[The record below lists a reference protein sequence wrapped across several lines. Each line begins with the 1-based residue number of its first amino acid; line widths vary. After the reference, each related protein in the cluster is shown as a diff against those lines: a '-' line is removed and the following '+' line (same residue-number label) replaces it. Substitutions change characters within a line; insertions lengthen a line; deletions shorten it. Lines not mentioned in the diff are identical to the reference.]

1 MTVDFC
7 AIAVQ
12 VSKYAQQ
19 VLPIS
24 HLLRRAGYFA
34 TDGQIPATAP
44 FIFFTNEVDH

>member
-12 VSKYAQQ
+12 VS
-19 VLPIS
+19 
-24 HLLRRAGYFA
+24 HLLRRVGYFA

-44 FIFFTNEVDH
+44 FIFFYE